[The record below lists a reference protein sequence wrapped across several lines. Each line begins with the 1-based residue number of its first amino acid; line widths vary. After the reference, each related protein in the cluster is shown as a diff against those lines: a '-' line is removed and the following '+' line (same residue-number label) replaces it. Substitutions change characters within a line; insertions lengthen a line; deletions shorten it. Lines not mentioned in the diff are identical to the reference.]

1 MGNSSNV
8 AVDKLI
14 SQSGKGLLIQALW
27 IAGFAAATALSAR
40 LEIPHD
46 PVPFTLQTMVVLLAG
61 AFLGARNGAV
71 SQLLY
76 LGAGILGAP
85 VFAGGTFGAARLIGV
100 TGGYLIAFPL
110 AAAAVGY
117 LLRERS
123 SLAWTLI
130 SMASGLVIIF
140 TIGMAFLYTFY
151 LHDAN
156 RTFTS
161 GFLLFT
167 WWDLLKVGAAAMMY
181 HEIGKKWPRLP

>member
-1 MGNSSNV
+1 MSNSSDV
-8 AVDKLI
+8 AVDKPI
-14 SQSGKGLLIQALW
+14 SQSGKRVLAQALW

-85 VFAGGTFGAARLIGV
+85 EFAGGAFGAARLVGP

-110 AAAAVGY
+110 AAAAIGY
-117 LLRERS
+117 LLRERL
-123 SLAWTLI
+123 SLVWTLTA
-130 SMASGLVIIF
+130 MVSGLVIIF
-140 TIGMAFLYTFY
+140 AVGMAHLYVFY
-151 LHDAN
+151 LHDGN

-167 WWDLLKVGAAAMMY
+167 WWDLLKVSAAAMTY
-181 HEIGKKWPRLP
+181 HEVGKKWPRLP

>member
-1 MGNSSNV
+1 MSNSSNV
-8 AVDKLI
+8 AVDKPI
-14 SQSGKGLLIQALW
+14 SQSGKGVLAQALW

-76 LGAGILGAP
+76 LGAGIFGAP
-85 VFAGGTFGAARLIGV
+85 VFAGGAFGAARLVGP

-110 AAAAVGY
+110 AAAAIGY
-117 LLRERS
+117 LLRERL
-123 SLAWTLI
+123 SLVWTLTAMI
-130 SMASGLVIIF
+130 SGLVIIF
-140 TIGMAFLYTFY
+140 AVGMAHLYAFY
-151 LHDAN
+151 LHDVN

-167 WWDLLKVGAAAMMY
+167 WWDLLKVGAAAMTY
-181 HEIGKKWPRLP
+181 HEVGKKWPRLP